1 MTILSRR
8 FTTAL
13 ITAWASAIAV
23 LAAPAVASAADG
35 QIIVR
40 YEPGA
45 DARERSTARAA
56 ADVVRD
62 ESLGLARTELVTPE
76 RGTSVSEAVADL
88 ERSPDVAYAEPDQ
101 PRRAF
106 ATPDDN
112 RFAEQW
118 ALDNT
123 GQPIWYRGSNL
134 GPGTFGADINVA
146 AAWDIVTATSAKVA
160 VVDSGVALAHPD
172 LVANIAP
179 GGKDFVDGGLPAD
192 ENGHGTHITGTIG
205 ASGDNTA
212 GVTGVAWQAQ
222 LLPIRVL
229 DAHGGGSLSDVIAGY
244 AYADAQGAR
253 VANVSLGGDSPS
265 QAEYDAIRSAS
276 EVLFVA
282 AAGNDGE
289 DVDAVDSYPC
299 AYDLPNLVCVA
310 ATDGD
315 DDLAGFSNYGDQSV
329 DLAAPGLDILS
340 TYPHASNPA
349 AERYEWLSGTSMATP
364 HVAGAAALML
374 GQDPALTPWQA
385 REMLLSSVDE
395 VGDLTGKV
403 SSGGRL
409 DVAAALAAPVPD
421 AAGTPVASAL
431 APAPRVTVTPAPTSP
446 TPAQPQPVVSA
457 PTGAPRVSAPV
468 TAVDRTAP
476 ALTLAVPAR
485 AALRSVLARGL
496 RVPATCSE
504 RCSLRVALTLDRRT
518 AARLRLARGSA
529 TVRVASG
536 SAALSGAGSR
546 AVTLRFTSSA
556 KRALSRV
563 RRITVTVRVT
573 ATDAAGNRRV
583 RSRSVTLAR

>member
-1 MTILSRR
+1 MTMLSR

-13 ITAWASAIAV
+13 LAAGASAFAV
-23 LAAPAVASAADG
+23 LAAPAVASAAEG

-45 DARERSTARAA
+45 DARDRSTARAA

-76 RGTSVSEAVADL
+76 RGTNVSEAVADL

-106 ATPDDN
+106 AVANDD
-112 RFAEQW
+112 RFDEQW
-118 ALDNT
+118 ALQNT
-123 GQPIWYRGSNL
+123 GQPIWYGGTNL
-134 GPGTFGADINVA
+134 GPGTLGADINVA

-160 VVDSGVALAHPD
+160 VIDSGVALAHPD

-179 GGKDFVDGGLPAD
+179 GGKDFVDDDAIPAD
-192 ENGHGTHITGTIG
+192 ENGHGTHVTGTIG
-205 ASGDNTA
+205 ASGDNSA

-229 DAHGGGSLSDVIAGY
+229 DAEASGSLSDVVAGY
-244 AYADAQGAR
+244 AYADAQGAK
-253 VANVSLGGDSPS
+253 VVNLSLGGDAPS

-276 EVLFVA
+276 DVLFVA
-282 AAGNDGE
+282 AAGNDGD

-315 DDLAGFSNYGDQSV
+315 DNLAGFSNYGDQSV
-329 DLAAPGLDILS
+329 DIAAPGLDILS

-349 AERYEWLSGTSMATP
+349 AERYAWLSGTSMATP

-421 AAGTPVASAL
+421 LAGTPVASAV
-431 APAPRVTVTPAPTSP
+431 APAPRLTVTPAPTSP

-457 PTGAPRVSAPV
+457 PTGSPQVAAPV
-468 TAVDRTAP
+468 PAFDRTAP
-476 ALTLAVPAR
+476 ELTLAVPAR
-485 AALRSVLARGL
+485 AALRSALARGL
-496 RVPATCSE
+496 RVPAACSE

-518 AARLRLARGSA
+518 AKRLRLARGSA

-546 AVTLRFTSSA
+546 AVTLRFTNTA

-563 RRITVTVRVT
+563 RRVTVTVRVT